1 MMDDELL
8 FDTSSENINEEMDER
23 SSKKKINEDGL
34 FEKLYDIEEEAI
46 RYFGNNCELVIED
59 NKIHNET
66 TFRIGEMLYCLEMAR
81 EYYDELDYWKHF
93 SILYGKD
100 EWKKIGPIYNFESA
114 LQEVWN
120 VLCKRKEL
128 LDAIIPKKYTHFNT
142 AKINDNNYDILWD
155 ELQKIEEKYKNGIDR
170 KYQGYIEDWE
180 SELCYEQGKFL
191 EYIHWDGENIYLIPE
206 IDIYNCTYS
215 QMSFEQLRYYLYW
228 RTEFRKGVI
237 VAGYKTFYN
246 LYANELIAELGPFTP
261 EERLS
266 QLDLL
271 RKHYEVEGLYISG
284 YIRDYKDIHHFVID
298 ENGIKTIEHS
308 DEKRIP
314 DMYKNV
320 MEIRAGRCGDLFEY
334 MCRQAAWKY
343 KRNDFIRKTKCLVDI
358 KGIVSLLL
366 PKLNILFA
374 EAGLEFMD
382 FLVGRVQMVPVIPY
396 TSSVWTERV
405 VRKFVPVEAI
415 HKEYTNVC
423 TTSKAYMTDKT
434 GSRRIST
441 MQNNIEYNDPYLS
454 EYILQYIEMIFR
466 KNLRYKFSEP
476 EKLEG
481 ALKRKCEKG
490 YEYYLAADI
499 NIKRDE
505 KKYCSLYDDIER
517 LICETIEEYFTLHP
531 ERRKTVKWES

>member
-1 MMDDELL
+1 MDDELL

-517 LICETIEEYFTLHP
+517 LICETMEEYFTLHP